1 MDGSLGRVYNTCVL
15 AAEVFMIGSQLPAH
29 CRNNFPDS
37 DLNTKGRKL
46 YSRDVL
52 TQLGY
57 QVIADFVPAGVFEPF
72 PPCTANS
79 VDSGNWGKD
88 Q

>member
-1 MDGSLGRVYNTCVL
+1 MEAWEEYTTCAL
-15 AAEVFMIGSQLPAH
+15 ATEVFMIGIGSQLPAH
-29 CRNNFPDS
+29 CRNSFPDT
-37 DLNTKGRKL
+37 DLNTKERKL
-46 YSRDVL
+46 DSRDVL

-57 QVIADFVPAGVFEPF
+57 QVTADFVPAGVSEPF